1 MVEISNP
8 KVIISGGIGEAG
20 MEWAVFCY
28 LCGEVVSERSTD
40 AEVLRTPLSIHKAL
54 HERANDEV

>member
-1 MVEISNP
+1 
-8 KVIISGGIGEAG
+8 

-40 AEVLRTPLSIHKAL
+40 AEVLRTPLAIHKAL